1 MAETDNDLH
10 HFLAAGDTR
19 TAARLVARH
28 RRDIINQEQWHRLK
42 RWLSMLPSDS
52 IEKYPE
58 LLYFFLH
65 FVLFIGLQPT

>member
-1 MAETDNDLH
+1 
-10 HFLAAGDTR
+10 
-19 TAARLVARH
+19 
-28 RRDIINQEQWHRLK
+28 LK